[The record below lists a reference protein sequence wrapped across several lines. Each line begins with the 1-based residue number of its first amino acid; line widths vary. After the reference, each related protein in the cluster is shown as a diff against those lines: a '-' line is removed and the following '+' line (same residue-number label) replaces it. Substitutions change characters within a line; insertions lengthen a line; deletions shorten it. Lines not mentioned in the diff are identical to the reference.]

1 MRKGKENLRV
11 LSPEEARRNG
21 RKGGLASAAAR
32 KKKKT
37 IRETLMALRD
47 MPVEDSSYKTFLK
60 KNGVADNEM
69 TYGVLISMSIIKG
82 AFRGNSQMTQ
92 LLLKS
97 LGELDADK
105 LEVTGK
111 DGAPL
116 PTAPA
121 VTVYLP
127 DNGR

>member
-1 MRKGKENLRV
+1 MNTENLKPVR
-11 LSPEEARRNG
+11 SKSEARERG
-21 RKGGLASAAAR
+21 RKGGIASGKARR
-32 KKKKT
+32 KKT
-37 IRETLMALRD
+37 SIRETLQKLRD
-47 MPVEDSSYKTFLK
+47 APVEDKKFRAFLAK
-60 KNGVADNEM
+60 HGVAEEDM
-69 TYGVLISMSIIKG
+69 TYGVLISLSMING

-116 PTAPA
+116 PAGPA